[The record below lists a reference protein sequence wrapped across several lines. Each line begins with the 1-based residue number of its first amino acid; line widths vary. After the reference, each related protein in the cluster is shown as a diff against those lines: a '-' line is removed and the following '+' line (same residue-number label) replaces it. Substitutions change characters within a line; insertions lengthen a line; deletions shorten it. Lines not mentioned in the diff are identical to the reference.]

1 MNDLT
6 EKMLPITQEKFDK
19 MFASGANTLI
29 NGVWGWEN
37 LPPTVRRDLS
47 LSLSPGPSF
56 PYSTK
61 PSPGPRQWRI
71 WSLTTSSWAKPPT

>member
-19 MFASGANTLI
+19 MFASGKNTLI

-37 LPPTVRRDLS
+37 LPPTV
-47 LSLSPGPSF
+47 SF
-56 PYSTK
+56 QFLQST
-61 PSPGPRQWRI
+61 P
-71 WSLTTSSWAKPPT
+71 LLL